1 MASSLQPAKPSEPA
15 SIGTASM
22 VQQPSKVWL
31 LSGDLDPRSGVMLRQ
46 AGLAAVVQSKEL
58 CRIDF
63 SGVTSV
69 TSVALSLILCWSR
82 QAQQDAVV
90 LQFDNIP
97 DGLYAI
103 AELSDLGSLL
113 DGSGAV

>member
-1 MASSLQPAKPSEPA
+1 MASSLSSTEGE
-15 SIGTASM
+15 SIGVASM

-31 LSGDLDPRSGVMLRQ
+31 LSGDLDTRSGVALRQ
-46 AGLAAVVQSKEL
+46 AGLAAVVQSEGA

-63 SGVTSV
+63 SGVKSV

-82 QAQQDAVV
+82 RAQQNSVV
-90 LQFDNIP
+90 LQFDNVP

-103 AELSDLGSLL
+103 AELCDLESLL
-113 DGSGAV
+113 GGASAV